1 VRSLRLLSL
10 SASGLLLLAGCKSGP
25 LPPESRCSMYW
36 DYYYNAGLGQ
46 PLAERQKAEGVDF
59 ADIRVIVATDPSDKT
74 RVCQRV
80 LNDAF
85 PTDPALSKV
94 TAPIPQAAP

>member
-1 VRSLRLLSL
+1 MRARKLLSL
-10 SASGLLLLAGCKSGP
+10 SASALLLLAGCKSGP

-59 ADIRVIVATDPSDKT
+59 ADIRMIVANDPSQTT
-74 RVCQRV
+74 RACQKV

-85 PTDPALSKV
+85 PGDPALSKV
-94 TAPIPQAAP
+94 TGPIPPAAP